1 MINFRKLGLSTLLD
15 LNALQKF
22 LTLFQDNVE
31 QAFKQINDEPFIRG
45 KFIDVEVSSAGQKVL
60 NTGLTR
66 KTQGWLTVSQP
77 APSLTYEVSNDVG
90 QLTLYFSQTGTFK
103 MWVF

>member
-1 MINFRKLGLSTLLD
+1 MIKFRKLGLSTMLD
-15 LNALQKF
+15 IPMLQKF
-22 LTLFQDNVE
+22 LALFQDNVE

-45 KFIDVEVSSAGQKVL
+45 KFIDVVVSSPGQHVL

-66 KTQGWLTVSQP
+66 KTDGWLTVSQP
-77 APSLTYEVSNDVG
+77 APSLTYEVSNEVG
-90 QLTLYFSQTGTFK
+90 KLTLFFSQAGTFK